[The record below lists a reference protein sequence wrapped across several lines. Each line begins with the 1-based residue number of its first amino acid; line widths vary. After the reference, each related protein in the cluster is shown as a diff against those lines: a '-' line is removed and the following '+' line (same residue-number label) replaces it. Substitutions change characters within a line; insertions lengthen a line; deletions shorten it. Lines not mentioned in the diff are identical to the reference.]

1 MNKKFIYIC
10 IYKNKYKKMTLTN
23 KVWTQLET
31 DSQLR
36 LKVALALK
44 VQEQSVIG
52 SINRRSDVLTKIAAL
67 KAIQEHTGLTIE
79 EVIEENETV
88 STTTK

>member
-1 MNKKFIYIC
+1 
-10 IYKNKYKKMTLTN
+10 MTLTN